1 MKRSR
6 AVSKRADETKVRTA
20 VRSDQGYRA
29 RPFPRSPGFGGT
41 HGLVTAIPTALA
53 VLLLAQVSFSQ
64 QKATADTGD
73 TPPQLV
79 LRGQH
84 ATCTGLRHKTFNIE
98 MKEVHVRLS
107 DDIETVAWAFNG
119 TVPGP
124 VLEAC
129 VGDTVTFMLT
139 NHGSMAHGLDTHAF
153 QTDAKKF
160 GPVAP
165 GATLKIEN
173 VVKTPGVFMYHCA
186 NGEMTDQH
194 IKMSMSGAM
203 IVYPR
208 PATLTLAPA
217 KELVVVQGS
226 AYGEPNEKGL
236 IEPDSRKME
245 ANTPTFY
252 FFNGRL
258 DHKPI
263 HLKAGQHVR
272 LYFVNTSPYVSSVH
286 VIGTIL
292 DRAHASGNPRNTLYD
307 VQTFGVED
315 GNGAII
321 EFTVPEAGT
330 YLLVDH
336 DHLSYLPTGFVMPFT
351 AK

>member
-1 MKRSR
+1 MKTTVV
-6 AVSKRADETKVRTA
+6 AAGIV
-20 VRSDQGYRA
+20 
-29 RPFPRSPGFGGT
+29 
-41 HGLVTAIPTALA
+41 LTALLA
-53 VLLLAQVSFSQ
+53 GQDSLAQPKVVAS
-64 QKATADTGD
+64 KDD
-73 TPPQLV
+73 TPSQLV
-79 LRGQH
+79 LKGQN
-84 ATCTGLRHKTFNIE
+84 ATCAGPSHKTFNIE
-98 MKEVHVRLS
+98 MKEVQVRLS
-107 DDIETVAWAFNG
+107 DDIATAAWTFNG

-129 VGDTVTFMLT
+129 VGDTVTMMLT

-153 QTDAKKF
+153 QIDAKKF

-165 GATLKIEN
+165 GASLKIESQ
-173 VVKTPGVFMYHCA
+173 VRTPGVFMYHCA
-186 NGEMTDQH
+186 NGPMTDQH

-203 IVYPR
+203 IIYPK
-208 PATLTLAPA
+208 PADVRFGPA

-226 AYGEPNEKGL
+226 AYGEPNDKGI
-236 IEPDSRKME
+236 IEPDSRMME

-263 HLKAGQHVR
+263 SLKAGQHVR
-272 LYFVNTSPYVSSVH
+272 LYFLNTSPYVSSVH

-292 DRAHASGNPRNTLYD
+292 DRAHASGNPRNTLYG

-321 EFTVPEAGT
+321 EFTAPEAGT
-330 YLLVDH
+330 FLLVDH
-336 DHLSYLPTGFVMPFT
+336 DHLGYMTTGFVMPIDV
-351 AK
+351 K

>member
-1 MKRSR
+1 MKDTL
-6 AVSKRADETKVRTA
+6 AAA
-20 VRSDQGYRA
+20 M
-29 RPFPRSPGFGGT
+29 P
-41 HGLVTAIPTALA
+41 LVVAA
-53 VLLLAQVSFSQ
+53 VLVGPVSLGQ
-64 QKATADTGD
+64 TKASASAED

-79 LRGQH
+79 LNGQRP
-84 ATCTGLRHKTFNIE
+84 TCASGPHKTFNIE
-98 MKEVHVRLS
+98 MKEVHVQLS
-107 DDIETVAWAFNG
+107 DDIETVAWTFNG

-124 VLEAC
+124 VIETC
-129 VGDTVTFMLT
+129 VGDTVTLMLT

-153 QTDAKKF
+153 QMDAKKF

-165 GATLKIEN
+165 GATLKIEGT
-173 VVKTPGVFMYHCA
+173 VQTPGVFMYHCA
-186 NGEMTDQH
+186 AGEMTDQH

-208 PATLTLAPA
+208 PADVAFAPA
-217 KELVVVQGS
+217 KELVVVQGA

-236 IEPDSRKME
+236 IEPDSRKMDVN
-245 ANTPTFY
+245 AASLY

-258 DHKPI
+258 DHRPI
-263 HLKAGQHVR
+263 SLKAGQHVR
-272 LYFVNTSPYVSSVH
+272 LYVVNTSPSVSSIH
-286 VIGTIL
+286 VIGTLL
-292 DRAHASGNPRNTLYD
+292 DQAHASGNPRNTVYG

-336 DHLSYLPTGFVMPFT
+336 DHLNYLPTGFVIPF
-351 AK
+351 AAQ

>member
-1 MKRSR
+1 MAARELPFRAIEDETIMKPAAASSSNLRNRIFPVALVFASMVAVSALPVAANADAVSSQLALKGQR
-6 AVSKRADETKVRTA
+6 AVCAGNS
-20 VRSDQGYRA
+20 
-29 RPFPRSPGFGGT
+29 
-41 HGLVTAIPTALA
+41 
-53 VLLLAQVSFSQ
+53 
-64 QKATADTGD
+64 
-73 TPPQLV
+73 
-79 LRGQH
+79 
-84 ATCTGLRHKTFNIE
+84 HKTFNIDMRE
-98 MKEVHVRLS
+98 TSVRLS
-107 DDIETVAWAFNG
+107 DDLETVAWTFNG

-129 VGDTVTFMLT
+129 VGDTVTIMLT

-153 QTDAKKF
+153 RISAKKF

-165 GATLKIEN
+165 GESLKIESK
-173 VVKTPGVFMYHCA
+173 VTTPGVFMYHCA

-208 PATLTLAPA
+208 PQDFEFAPA
-217 KELVVVQGS
+217 KEFVVVQGS
-226 AYGEPNEKGL
+226 AYGEPNDKGK
-236 IEPDSRKME
+236 IEPESHKME

-252 FFNGRL
+252 FYNGRL

-263 HLKAGQHVR
+263 GIEAGRRVR
-272 LYFVNTSPYVSSVH
+272 LYFLNTSPYVSSVH

-292 DRAHASGNPRNTLYD
+292 DVAHASGNPKNAVD
-307 VQTFGVED
+307 GVQTFGVED
-315 GNGAII
+315 GNGAIV
-321 EFTVPEAGT
+321 EFTAPEPGA

-336 DHLSYLPTGFVMPFT
+336 DHLGFMATGFVMPFA

>member
-1 MKRSR
+1 MELIGEILPKF
-6 AVSKRADETKVRTA
+6 VK
-20 VRSDQGYRA
+20 
-29 RPFPRSPGFGGT
+29 T
-41 HGLVTAIPTALA
+41 HAMTAIA
-53 VLLLAQVSFSQ
+53 VTLVAVFAGQVSFAQ
-64 QKATADTGD
+64 AKAAASDNGI
-73 TPPQLV
+73 PPQLV
-79 LRGQH
+79 LKGQH
-84 ATCTGLRHKTFNIE
+84 ATCAGEPHKTFNID
-98 MKEVHVRLS
+98 MKELKVRLS
-107 DDIETVAWAFNG
+107 NDIESVAWTFNG

-124 VLEAC
+124 ALETC
-129 VGDTVTFMLT
+129 EGDTVTLMLT

-153 QTDAKKF
+153 RINAKKF

-165 GATLKIEN
+165 GATLKIEGQ
-173 VVKTPGVFMYHCA
+173 VKTPGVFMYHCA

-208 PATLTLAPA
+208 PADVEFAPA
-217 KELVVVQGS
+217 KEFVVVQGS
-226 AYGEPNEKGL
+226 AYGEPNDKGV
-236 IEPDSRKME
+236 IEADSRKME
-245 ANTPTFY
+245 TNTPTFY

-263 HLKAGQHVR
+263 NIPTGHVR
-272 LYFVNTSPYVSSVH
+272 LYFLNTSPYVSSVH

-292 DRAHASGNPRNTLYD
+292 DVAHASGNPKNSVYG

-336 DHLSYLPTGFVMPFT
+336 DHLGFMPTGFVMPFA

>member
-1 MKRSR
+1 MKATLAATIPMTLAALLAAEISLGQGK
-6 AVSKRADETKVRTA
+6 ATTRAD
-20 VRSDQGYRA
+20 
-29 RPFPRSPGFGGT
+29 
-41 HGLVTAIPTALA
+41 
-53 VLLLAQVSFSQ
+53 
-64 QKATADTGD
+64 D

-79 LRGQH
+79 LKGQH
-84 ATCTGLRHKTFNIE
+84 VTCAGPRHKTFNIE
-98 MKEVHVRLS
+98 MKEVQVQLS
-107 DDIETVAWAFNG
+107 DDIETAAWTFNG

-124 VLEAC
+124 VIETC
-129 VGDTVTFMLT
+129 VGDTVTLIIS

-153 QTDAKKF
+153 QIDASKF

-165 GATLKIEN
+165 GATLQIEGT
-173 VVKTPGVFMYHCA
+173 VTTPGVFMYHCA
-186 NGEMTDQH
+186 AGEMTDQH
-194 IKMSMSGAM
+194 IKMSMSSAM
-203 IVYPR
+203 IVYPQ
-208 PATLTLAPA
+208 PADVTFAPA

-226 AYGEPNEKGL
+226 AYGEPNDKGL
-236 IEPDSRKME
+236 IEPDSRKMD
-245 ANTPTFY
+245 ANAPSLY

-263 HLKAGQHVR
+263 SLKVGQHVR

-292 DRAHASGNPRNTLYD
+292 DQTHASGNPKNTLYG

-321 EFTVPEAGT
+321 EFTAPKAGT

-336 DHLSYLPTGFVMPFT
+336 DHLNNLPTGLVIPF
-351 AK
+351 AAQ